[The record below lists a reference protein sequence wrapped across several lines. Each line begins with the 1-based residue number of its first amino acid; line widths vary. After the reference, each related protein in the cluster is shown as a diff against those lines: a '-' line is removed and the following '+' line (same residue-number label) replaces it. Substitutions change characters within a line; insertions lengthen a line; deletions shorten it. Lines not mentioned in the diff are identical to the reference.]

1 MGGSMSKIVP
11 GLYVG
16 GVASAQSKSQLD
28 ENGITHVCSVLHY
41 NFKCPS
47 RKQIILRADD
57 DSKEN
62 IAKYFRD
69 ACFFIHEARVYNG
82 AVLVHCACGVSRSV
96 TITLAYLMTVTN
108 MPLPKLVRAV
118 VGARPCACPNSGF
131 LVNLTIKMYTARKPD
146 SKWKH
151 LIYNY
156 VHAYYVVKQLILETL
171 FPGMEQL
178 IEFGKSGAAA
188 KVRQELIAYYG
199 EWPKEKLDADIA
211 HLTELLLRPEHSTC
225 IGASGGFALPDD
237 VAENTDI
244 TNSQES
250 LDINLDQR
258 NMQTSNM
265 KPSSYTIYL
274 DKPLHMQKILSEN
287 DDTNPVSSS
296 SL

>member
-131 LVNLTIKMYTARKPD
+131 L
-146 SKWKH
+146 
-151 LIYNY
+151 
-156 VHAYYVVKQLILETL
+156 
-171 FPGMEQL
+171 EQL